1 MKIIVLL
8 ALFMFAANE
17 PQLIKG
23 RGFTGYIFPDTHIV
37 YPFYSESENRFTPS
51 NTDIIFTEKF
61 IAANIKS
68 MSLSSPEI
76 HKKLHKY
83 TRQYVGFIND
93 KGQRVVWVNFI
104 WSKSGYVDMINK
116 DIVKVSDGGTHYW
129 NIKMKLDSKEL
140 YDLRVN
146 CLGG

>member
-1 MKIIVLL
+1 MKLIVLL
-8 ALFMFAANE
+8 FLFMFAANE

-23 RGFTGYIFPDTHIV
+23 RGFTGYIFPATHVV
-37 YPFYSESENRFTPS
+37 YPFNSGSENRFTPS
-51 NTDIIFTEKF
+51 NTDIFFIEKV

-68 MSLSSPEI
+68 MSSFSPEI

-104 WSKSGYVDMINK
+104 WSKSGFIDMINK
-116 DIVKVSDGGTHYW
+116 DILTVSDGGTHYW
-129 NIKMKLDSKEL
+129 NIKMNLDTKEL
-140 YDLRVN
+140 YEFHVN
-146 CLGG
+146 GLG